1 MWNEDLTLLFGRL
14 MAVFKRP
21 TLPTFPVGPH
31 LHTLVRGLVLPL
43 LAPSGDS
50 NGTNPFPHRNLQHD
64 LHPTHYTEL
73 LRWLSGKKPTCQCSR
88 LVFDPWVRKIPCRR
102 EWQSN
107 PVIVLGESHGQRSLV
122 GYSPGGHEKLDTTER
137 LSMHTCNHDK
147 TPRQSLFITTSS
159 PLHIFGKSAL
169 LSQRPQLR
177 M

>member
-1 MWNEDLTLLFGRL
+1 METGKPVLYLKKYKVALNYTGSNLILG
-14 MAVFKRP
+14 
-21 TLPTFPVGPH
+21 TFLIPWRQF
-31 LHTLVRGLVLPL
+31 L
-43 LAPSGDS
+43 
-50 NGTNPFPHRNLQHD
+50 PFPHRNLQLD
-64 LHPTHYTEL
+64 LHPNHYKEL

-159 PLHIFGKSAL
+159 PLHILGKSAL